1 MSDNKFNYT
10 YSAPTEQER
19 REIDSIR
26 RQYEPQSDKEAKLQ
40 KLRVLNSR
48 VQSIPQ
54 IVSLCIGIL
63 GLLIFGLGLSM
74 ILVWNLYV
82 LGIIIV
88 TLSLPIM
95 IIAYPVYN
103 FVLSEYKTKYGD
115 EILKL
120 SDELLN
126 EKQN

>member
-26 RQYEPQSDKEAKLQ
+26 RQYEPQSDKEVKLQ
-40 KLRVLNSR
+40 KLRTLNGR

-54 IVSLCIGIL
+54 IISLCIGVL

-74 ILVWNLYV
+74 ILVWSLYV
-82 LGIIIV
+82 VGGIIIALGFPV
-88 TLSLPIM
+88 ML
-95 IIAYPVYN
+95 IAYPVYN
-103 FVLSEYKTKYGD
+103 FVLNEYKKKYGG

-126 EKQN
+126 EKQD

>member
-26 RQYEPQSDKEAKLQ
+26 RQYEPQSDKEVKLQ
-40 KLRVLNSR
+40 KLRMLNSR

-54 IVSLCIGIL
+54 IISLCIGVL
-63 GLLIFGLGLSM
+63 GLLIFGLGLSLV
-74 ILVWNLYV
+74 LVWSLYV

-103 FVLSEYKTKYGD
+103 FVLNEYKKKYGG

-126 EKQN
+126 EKQD

>member
-40 KLRVLNSR
+40 KLRALNGR

-74 ILVWNLYV
+74 ILVWSLYV
-82 LGIIIV
+82 VGGIVIA
-88 TLSLPIM
+88 LSLPIM
-95 IIAYPVYN
+95 LIAYPVYN

-126 EKQN
+126 S